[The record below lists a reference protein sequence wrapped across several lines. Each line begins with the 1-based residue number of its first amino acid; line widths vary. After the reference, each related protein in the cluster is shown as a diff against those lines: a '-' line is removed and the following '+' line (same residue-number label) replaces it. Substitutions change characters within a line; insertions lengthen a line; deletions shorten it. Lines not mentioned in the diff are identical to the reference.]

1 MTVAPGLD
9 VSLLELALGCGE
21 ASALASARMVVHG
34 DPALVIAYA
43 EELAF
48 VQSARLLVCDA
59 GPGYDRKLADVVR
72 QAELRLPPPSKSRRH
87 WLTLFVAA
95 ALVFGTLLAWDPLR
109 PAAAPAPRVSSPL
122 VLQAASPM
130 TSAALEVAIDAATPS
145 WGDDIELI

>member
-59 GPGYDRKLADVVR
+59 GPVYDRKLADVVR

-87 WLTLFVAA
+87 WSRRPRSCSARCWRGIRCA
-95 ALVFGTLLAWDPLR
+95 QRQLR
-109 PAAAPAPRVSSPL
+109 RRACRRRWSCRRRRR
-122 VLQAASPM
+122 
-130 TSAALEVAIDAATPS
+130 
-145 WGDDIELI
+145 